1 MFETDVQTR
10 SQYLKQINGG
20 GGSGHDQDI
29 IVPPNMDREEVS
41 KIYNLDSEERAALL
55 FETFFRLTS
64 VLFDT
69 QSMTALLKREDLDPS
84 TQETVAHLMFNALVQ
99 INQMRMVSNLNVT
112 KSDASGTVTSSNL
125 IYSKY
130 WDLATGFLKLSVL
143 NDLI

>member
-1 MFETDVQTR
+1 
-10 SQYLKQINGG
+10 
-20 GGSGHDQDI
+20 
-29 IVPPNMDREEVS
+29 MDRDEVT
-41 KIYNLDSEERAALL
+41 KIYNQDSEERAALL
-55 FETFFRLTS
+55 FETFFRVTS
-64 VLFDT
+64 VVYDT

-99 INQMRMVSNLNVT
+99 INQTRIVTNLNVS
-112 KSDASGTVTSSNL
+112 KSDASGTAASSNL